1 MVMTHINKTIEDG
14 KSVGTKKRVKTN
26 DEQRQ
31 RDRQTDRRT
40 LLINAMVKQYL
51 VRRLECFIKS

>member
-1 MVMTHINKTIEDG
+1 MVMTHINETIEDG
-14 KSVGTKKRVKTN
+14 KSVGTKERVKTN

>member
-14 KSVGTKKRVKTN
+14 KSVGTKERVKTN